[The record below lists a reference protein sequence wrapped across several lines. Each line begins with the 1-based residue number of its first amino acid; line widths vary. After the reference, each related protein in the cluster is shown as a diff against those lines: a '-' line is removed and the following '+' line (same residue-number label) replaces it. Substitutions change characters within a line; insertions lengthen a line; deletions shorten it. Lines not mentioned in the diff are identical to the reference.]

1 MFRILK
7 RLGGRDSKAEAR
19 QAMEAAAQSVVDASS
34 RTQAIDQVTSRI
46 QAHGARNHFGER
58 YMKLARH
65 VAVDTGG
72 PA

>member
-1 MFRILK
+1 MLRILRK
-7 RLGGRDSKAEAR
+7 LGGLDSKAEAR
-19 QAMEAAAQSVVDASS
+19 KAIEDAHQSVVDASS
-34 RTQAIDQVTSRI
+34 RTEAIDQVTSRI

-65 VAVDTGG
+65 VAVDPGG